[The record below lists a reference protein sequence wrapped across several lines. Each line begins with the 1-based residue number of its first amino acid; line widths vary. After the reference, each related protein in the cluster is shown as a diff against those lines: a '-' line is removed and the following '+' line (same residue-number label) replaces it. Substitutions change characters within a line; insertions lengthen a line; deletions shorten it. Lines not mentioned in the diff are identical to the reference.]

1 MRVEVLGLD
10 FVAHLHGFCAVDKL
24 PDLGDLGAVFGEAQ
38 QHYAFVLPLAH
49 AGLVQLTVHFCVDHY
64 GIVVFVLVDVLR
76 DHCEGGEDGG
86 NALGMASE
94 FFL

>member
-1 MRVEVLGLD
+1 MRGEVLGLD
-10 FVAHLHGFCAVDKL
+10 FVAHLHGCCAVDKL

-49 AGLVQLTVHFCVDHY
+49 AGLVQLTVHFCVDDY